1 MAFLMHFAAAAISNC
16 KLPGA
21 HLGDVSDK
29 IRIINSATENKTVI
43 TAKERV

>member
-21 HLGDVSDK
+21 HRQDGSDK
-29 IRIINSATENKTVI
+29 IRIINSSTDNKTVI
-43 TAKERV
+43 TTKERV